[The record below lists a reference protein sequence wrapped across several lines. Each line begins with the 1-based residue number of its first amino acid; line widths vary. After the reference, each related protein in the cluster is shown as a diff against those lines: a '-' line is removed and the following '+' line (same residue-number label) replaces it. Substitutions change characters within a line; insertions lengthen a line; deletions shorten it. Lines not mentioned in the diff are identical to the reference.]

1 MRKVVVIVGPTA
13 TGKTSLAMKLCQK
26 LDGEVVSVDSRQAYL
41 EMEIGTGKKAQNIK
55 TRTQSR
61 EIPIYLYNVA
71 SPNKRLN
78 AFEFSKLAWE
88 KIEDIWA
95 RGKIPF

>member
-55 TRTQSR
+55 TRTERFTNLAVLYHTRFYSR
-61 EIPIYLYNVA
+61 KTIARIT
-71 SPNKRLN
+71 
-78 AFEFSKLAWE
+78 FSRTGL
-88 KIEDIWA
+88 
-95 RGKIPF
+95 